1 MGLGLGLGEGEG
13 AGLGVSG
20 SGCGFGVSAENTSRG
35 WRRSDFSVGG
45 NLGEGRVAHKHKAE
59 ATKNN
64 REQSAT
70 TTGLSTT
77 PPQVRGYQEHP
88 RTSRNRG
95 PEAHSGIAKLRCA
108 EARRDVVRYVAGP
121 LFDVRVAITHHKKK
135 KTKQK
140 NRLPGVGL
148 GLGLGEGEG
157 AGLGVSGSGC
167 GFGVSGTCMALKS
180 RVCQTK

>member
-1 MGLGLGLGEGEG
+1 MLTRCG
-13 AGLGVSG
+13 AGPRPRRGRRSRLGCFRLGV
-20 SGCGFGVSAENTSRG
+20 RL
-35 WRRSDFSVGG
+35 RSVC
-45 NLGEGRVAHKHKAE
+45 RKHKSGVEEIRFFRWWKPRRGTCCTQAQG
-59 ATKNN
+59 
-64 REQSAT
+64 RGYQEQPR
-70 TTGLSTT
+70 TT

-88 RTSRNRG
+88 RTSHNRG
-95 PEAHSGIAKLRCA
+95 PEAHSSNAKLRCA
-108 EARRDVVRYVAGP
+108 KARRDVVRYVAGR

-135 KTKQK
+135 KKKK